1 MPFVVCAATIAAMG
15 VVAAVIRGDRVMR
28 VGMIGVA
35 ATSLPWAICSALSV
49 CTDDP
54 DTATRLLRLGGAP
67 VALVGPSLLL
77 VLLGLSG
84 QLERH
89 RWVARLAGI
98 VGAVLLGLSLGTD
111 WMVPGVHRLRS
122 GVLYASP
129 GPLTDVHVAQLAIW
143 IAVGLVIARR
153 SMMRGERRRM
163 MRVAIAAC
171 VLALIAGTDM
181 LLVHDVIDGFPVAW
195 LPVTIACGALLYLE
209 LATDLL
215 RPRGVDPVAVVELA
229 GLAVATVAIG
239 ALAGLLHGAAPIAI
253 AVIASAV
260 WMSVI
265 AIAWGLGRG
274 RAPAPVLVAD
284 ALVRFTAE
292 LSDLDDDRPIAAA
305 LAALWQHA
313 AIAVRATWRAEPDG
327 LVEVATGARWA
338 LDRDLAAWLARHGEP
353 LAAADLATMRL
364 GAIRPKVEAL
374 VVERGATLFVPL
386 LDRGAL
392 VGLVEA
398 DHMLA
403 LREAERGLVAESA
416 RAAARALTYVELAR
430 LAAREGATA
439 REVEV
444 AEAMRRQASASRD
457 AELGPWRVAAEYRS
471 AARTTGA
478 AWSAN
483 LLDDGRLA
491 ILVTEGQAHGVVAA
505 LATAAVTGA
514 FAAAT
519 TGGAP
524 SLDDLLAILR
534 TSAERVLHGER
545 IAAFVAIASA
555 ETQAISWACAGHPGA
570 FLVEQGAETQ
580 DPRLLGGGGARLG
593 DPSDDPSDGPSDG
606 PSDRVMR
613 GEAPFGPD
621 RMLVVASTGVR
632 GSASRAWYGALRA
645 HRAAGSRLAA
655 LLVDAVADHGTASE
669 DLLAV
674 VIRSRGDV
682 ERGDC

>member
-28 VGMIGVA
+28 IGMIGVA
-35 ATSLPWAICSALSV
+35 ATSLPWAVCSALSI

-54 DTATRLLRLGGAP
+54 DTATRLSRLGGAP

-98 VGAVLLGLSLGTD
+98 VGAVLLGLGLATD

-122 GVLYASP
+122 GVLYASA
-129 GPLTDVHVAQLAIW
+129 GPLTDVHVSQLAIW
-143 IAVGLVIARR
+143 IALGLVIARR

-171 VLALIAGTDM
+171 VLVLVAGTDM
-181 LLVHDVIDGFPVAW
+181 LLVHEVIGGYPIAW
-195 LPVTIACGALLYLE
+195 LPVMIACGALLYLE

-215 RPRGVDPVAVVELA
+215 RPRGVDPAAVFELA
-229 GLAVATVAIG
+229 GLALASAAIG
-239 ALAGLLHGAAPIAI
+239 GVAAVLHGAAPIAI
-253 AVIASAV
+253 AVLASAL
-260 WMSVI
+260 WIAVI
-265 AIAWGLGRG
+265 AAAWGLAHR
-274 RAPAPVLVAD
+274 RAPPRMFAAD
-284 ALVRFTAE
+284 ALERFTIE
-292 LSDLDDDRPIAAA
+292 LSDLDDDRRVAAA
-305 LAALWQHA
+305 IAALWQQT

-327 LVEVATGARWA
+327 LVEIGSGARWA
-338 LDRDLAAWLARHGEP
+338 LDHEVMAWLARHGEP
-353 LAAADLATMRL
+353 LAAADLATMRI
-364 GAIRPKVEAL
+364 GALRPRVEAL
-374 VVERGATLFVPL
+374 IAERGATLVVPL

-398 DHMLA
+398 DHVLA

-457 AELGPWRVAAEYRS
+457 AELGAWRVAAEYRS

-478 AWSAN
+478 AWSAH
-483 LLDDGRLA
+483 LLGDGRLA

-519 TGGAP
+519 AGAAP
-524 SLDDLLAILR
+524 SLDDLLAILGA
-534 TSAERVLHGER
+534 SAARVLHGER

-555 ETQAISWACAGHPGA
+555 DTISWGCAGHPGA
-570 FLVEQGAETQ
+570 YLVERDA
-580 DPRLLGGGGARLG
+580 PSRAPSSLGGGGARLG
-593 DPSDDPSDGPSDG
+593 DPVGD
-606 PSDRVMR
+606 VAR
-613 GEAPFGPD
+613 GDAPLGPD
-621 RMLVVASTGVR
+621 HILVVASSGVR
-632 GSASRAWYGALRA
+632 GSASSAWYGALRDPD
-645 HRAAGSRLAA
+645 AAGARLAA

-674 VIRSRGDV
+674 VIQARGAAGRDD
-682 ERGDC
+682 R